1 MNMIQRFFWIC
12 SGASLGILKK
22 CPSEANKY
30 IGIGATIFFTGLLAA
45 ISASYALY
53 TVFGNVIIAIV
64 FGLVWGAMIFNLDR
78 YLVSSMK
85 KNNNRWKEFLT
96 ALPRLLLAV
105 LIAIVISKPLEL
117 KIFETEIDA
126 ELIKMEQAIYKE
138 QEDLLNLRFE
148 PIISSVNLEIQRLKA
163 EIDAKTKQRDELQII
178 AQQEADGTGGSMQ
191 RNLGPIY
198 KAKKADADN
207 AELELKA
214 LRDKNETVINQLYQQ
229 LNDTDEQIT
238 NEITAM
244 GRNRLNGMAARI
256 DALSNLTKKS
266 EAIYLANIFII
277 LLFIAIETAP
287 IFVKLISERGPYDD
301 KIDAHERIFHVNTK
315 EKVNNLDQQLKENTS
330 LFNNESDNHIEDE
343 VAVKNSI
350 REEMLKAEG
359 EVARKK
365 IEHWKHEE
373 ISKLT
378 NGQSTENITNP
389 ELKDKNDKD

>member
-1 MNMIQRFFWIC
+1 MNAIQRFFWIC
-12 SGASLGILKK
+12 SGASLDILKK

-45 ISASYALY
+45 ISASYALF
-53 TVFGNVIIAIV
+53 TVFGNVFMAIV

-105 LIAIVISKPLEL
+105 LIAVVISKPLEL

-138 QEDLLNLRFE
+138 QEDLLDLRFQ
-148 PIISSVNLEIQRLKA
+148 PTITAINA
-163 EIDAKTKQRDELQII
+163 EIVSLKEEIEAKAKLRDELQII

-207 AELELKA
+207 AALELKV
-214 LRDKNETVINQLYQQ
+214 LREKNEALINSLYQQ
-229 LNDTDEQIT
+229 LQATDQQMVD
-238 NEITAM
+238 EITAM
-244 GRNRLNGMAARI
+244 GRTRLNGMAARI

-266 EAIYLANIFII
+266 EAIYWANIFII

-301 KIDAHERIFHVNTK
+301 RLDSHERIFHVNNK
-315 EKVNNLDQQLKENTS
+315 EQINKLDQTLKENTS
-330 LFNNESDNHIEDE
+330 LFNNQSDNHIEDE
-343 VAVKNSI
+343 VSVKNSL

-365 IEHWKHEE
+365 IDHWKNEE
-373 ISKLT
+373 LSKLS
-378 NGQSTENITNP
+378 NGQSEKEKVP
-389 ELKDKNDKD
+389 EDIPNKKDKE